1 MVTRI
6 VLVIGDLSLA
16 ENIVDEFHVFCVYSV
31 PPQGCERNAGA
42 NERLLKETHNSK
54 RMCTHDCLSSASA
67 TGGDP
72 GTGTSCTGASA
83 VFFGWNPR
91 KAKQIFGGFWGV
103 LLEGTDEKLDEVHL
117 CFRRGVESWYDINKT
132 GIPLRGGFGRSSW
145 SVSGCVSVQPVRS
158 KPGC

>member
-6 VLVIGDLSLA
+6 VLAIGDLSLA

-42 NERLLKETHNSK
+42 NKRLLKETHNSK
-54 RMCTHDCLSSASA
+54 QMCTHDCLSSASA

-72 GTGTSCTGASA
+72 GT
-83 VFFGWNPR
+83 R
-91 KAKQIFGGFWGV
+91 KAKQIFGVFWGV
-103 LLEGTDEKLDEVHL
+103 LLTRSSNKLDEVRQ